1 MDCLVSEMAN
11 ISRKDAQIMIKNKK
25 IKLNYEVISNTSKSV
40 EENSLVSIRG
50 YGRYRLIEYL
60 GSTKKDKLR
69 IKYIKYI

>member
-1 MDCLVSEMAN
+1 
-11 ISRKDAQIMIKNKK
+11 MIKNKK

>member
-1 MDCLVSEMAN
+1 MAN

-50 YGRYRLIEYL
+50 YGRYRLLEYL
-60 GSTKKDKLR
+60 GSTKKRQIENK
-69 IKYIKYI
+69 IY